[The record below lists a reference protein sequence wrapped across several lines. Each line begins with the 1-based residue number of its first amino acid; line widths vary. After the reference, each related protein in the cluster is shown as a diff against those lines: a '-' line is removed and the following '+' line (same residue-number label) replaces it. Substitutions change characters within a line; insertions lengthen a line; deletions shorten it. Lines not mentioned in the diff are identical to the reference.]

1 MAYCK
6 LLCQI
11 WSDGPQQEVGS
22 GGPTHQEEEV
32 GRLRVVDPW
41 DPVEQ
46 GGMLS
51 TFLHEELHDELGL
64 THWNAQHPQSL
75 LGWREVWISLPDNG
89 IWLYH
94 SGCPGE
100 LLHPCK
106 LDATTV
112 PDLCFSKVDL
122 DPGVGPQLFSHS
134 GVGFCDA
141 VWFRCGNDDVVQECH
156 HLLSVPKPRLGLD
169 AVPMQRARA

>member
-1 MAYCK
+1 MRTWWALASPACRGQCSVACCK

-46 GGMLS
+46 GGTLS

-64 THWNAQHPQSL
+64 TYWNAQHPQAL
-75 LGWREVWISLPDNG
+75 LGWWEVWVSLPDNG
-89 IWLYH
+89 VLAALVRSSIPAV
-94 SGCPGE
+94 SMPPRFQTCRV
-100 LLHPCK
+100 
-106 LDATTV
+106 DASKCRNTTV
-112 PDLCFSKVDL
+112 RP
-122 DPGVGPQLFSHS
+122 
-134 GVGFCDA
+134 
-141 VWFRCGNDDVVQECH
+141 RCH
-156 HLLSVPKPRLGLD
+156 
-169 AVPMQRARA
+169 